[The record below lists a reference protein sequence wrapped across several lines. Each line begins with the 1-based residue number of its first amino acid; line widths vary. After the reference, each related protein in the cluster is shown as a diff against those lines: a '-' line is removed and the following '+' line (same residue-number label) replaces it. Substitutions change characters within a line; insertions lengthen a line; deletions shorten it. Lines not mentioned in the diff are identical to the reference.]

1 MVFVGTRCWGTPLAG
16 LLAAN
21 TSKMT
26 TEACAYRTSPVFPR
40 RDPGFPGAAQRF
52 PRGVKAGGQRAFGLE
67 LRRRDNLPQQAQGNQ
82 EGRPR
87 VSAHSSGSRGRQG
100 GARKLER
107 NHRESEVE

>member
-1 MVFVGTRCWGTPLAG
+1 MAG

-67 LRRRDNLPQQAQGNQ
+67 LRRRDNSLSMM
-82 EGRPR
+82 
-87 VSAHSSGSRGRQG
+87 VSCDGMGFRGSCLRSS
-100 GARKLER
+100 
-107 NHRESEVE
+107 